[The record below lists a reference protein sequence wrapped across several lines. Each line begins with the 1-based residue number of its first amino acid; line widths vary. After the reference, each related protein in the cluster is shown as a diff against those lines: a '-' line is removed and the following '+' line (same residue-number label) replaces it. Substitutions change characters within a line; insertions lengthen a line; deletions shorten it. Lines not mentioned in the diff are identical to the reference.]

1 MGYRSEVAL
10 GIREVDYKKLE
21 EKVNSISD
29 EKLKASVTELLRKD
43 AESSLDEDGNYHI
56 LKWSDIKWYEDFYPE
71 INWLMN
77 NLPPIYAFIRIGEDT
92 EDIEQKYSTEDPDTG
107 ELDDYMYEILG
118 ITRDIYTAF

>member
-43 AESSLDEDGNYHI
+43 AESSLDKDGKYRI
-56 LKWSDIKWYEDFYPE
+56 LRWSDIKWYENFYPE
-71 INWLMN
+71 IGWLMN

-92 EDIEQKYSTEDPDTG
+92 EDIEQKYSVEDPDTG

-118 ITRDIYTAF
+118 ITRDIYVAF